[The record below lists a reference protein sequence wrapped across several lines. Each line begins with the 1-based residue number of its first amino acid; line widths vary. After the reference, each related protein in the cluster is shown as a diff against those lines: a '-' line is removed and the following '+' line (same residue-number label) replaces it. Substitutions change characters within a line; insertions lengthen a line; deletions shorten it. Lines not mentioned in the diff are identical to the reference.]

1 MTAKTTRYDLAA
13 HENDIFSEEIR
24 FTKNGQLLSLA
35 GLEFELQIKL
45 TIKGSSILT
54 LSSGDGIELNEDQTA
69 ILIDDEALTL
79 TLESWGN
86 NNRMNYR
93 LPPVVALVY
102 QLKVTLPGGG
112 TETWLVGLFNYELD
126 I

>member
-1 MTAKTTRYDLAA
+1 MTTKSTRYDLSA

-24 FTKNGQLLSLA
+24 FTKDGQLLSLV
-35 GLEFELQIKL
+35 GVEFELVIKRQIK
-45 TIKGSSILT
+45 GEAILT
-54 LSSGDGIELNEDQTA
+54 LTSGNGIELNDDQTA
-69 ILIDDEALTL
+69 ILIDQEALEL
-79 TLESWGN
+79 TVESWVN

-102 QLKVTLPGGG
+102 QLKATLPGGG

>member
-1 MTAKTTRYDLAA
+1 MTAKSTRYDLAA

-35 GLEFELQIKL
+35 GVEFELVIKRQIK
-45 TIKGSSILT
+45 GEAILT
-54 LSSGDGIELNEDQTA
+54 LTSGAGIELNDDQTA
-69 ILIDDEALTL
+69 ILIDQEALEL
-79 TLESWGN
+79 TVESWVN

-102 QLKVTLPGGG
+102 QLKATLPGGG

>member
-1 MTAKTTRYDLAA
+1 MTTKSTRYDLAA

-24 FTKNGQLLSLA
+24 FTKNGQLLSLV
-35 GLEFELQIKL
+35 GVEFELVIKRQIK
-45 TIKGSSILT
+45 GEAILT
-54 LSSGDGIELNEDQTA
+54 LTSGNGIELNDDQTA
-69 ILIDDEALTL
+69 ILIDQEALEL
-79 TLESWGN
+79 TVESWVN

-102 QLKVTLPGGG
+102 QLKATLPGGG